1 MATTKSLGQ
10 KDTLDKF
17 YTQKNIALDCIN
29 FIDNINLFDCIIE
42 PSAGDGS
49 FSKQIPNC
57 LAYDIQPEGD
67 NIQQADWLLLD
78 KEQFK
83 KYNNILVIGNP
94 PFGQQNTLAV
104 KFFNESSKI
113 ANVIAFILPLSF
125 KKHSIQN
132 RLNLNFHLIK
142 EKILDKK
149 SFTLDGKDY
158 SVPCVFQVWEKKDI
172 KRKPYQ
178 NKTTTELFDFVDKNN
193 ADFRIQRVGGNAGKA
208 SFDLNFSIQS
218 NYFIKNKTCY
228 SNEKLINIINQTI
241 FPELEYTVGPK
252 SLSKTELILT
262 LEEKINN
269 IKEKGEL

>member
-158 SVPCVFQVWEKKDI
+158 SVPCIFQVWEKKDI

>member
-83 KYNNILVIGNP
+83 RYNNILVIGNP

-228 SNEKLINIINQTI
+228 SNEKLIDIINQTI

>member
-83 KYNNILVIGNP
+83 RYNNILVIGNP

-158 SVPCVFQVWEKKDI
+158 YVPCVFQIWEKKDI

>member
-83 KYNNILVIGNP
+83 RYNNILIIGNP

>member
-1 MATTKSLGQ
+1 MAITKSLGQ

-83 KYNNILVIGNP
+83 RYNNILVIGNP

-132 RLNLNFHLIK
+132 KLNLNFHLIK

-218 NYFIKNKTCY
+218 NYFIKN
-228 SNEKLINIINQTI
+228 
-241 FPELEYTVGPK
+241 
-252 SLSKTELILT
+252 
-262 LEEKINN
+262 
-269 IKEKGEL
+269 

>member
-83 KYNNILVIGNP
+83 RYNNILVIGNP

-158 SVPCVFQVWEKKDI
+158 SVPCIFQVWEKKDI

-228 SNEKLINIINQTI
+228 SNEKLIDIINQTI

>member
-83 KYNNILVIGNP
+83 RYNNILVIGNP

>member
-83 KYNNILVIGNP
+83 KYI
-94 PFGQQNTLAV
+94 T
-104 KFFNESSKI
+104 
-113 ANVIAFILPLSF
+113 
-125 KKHSIQN
+125 
-132 RLNLNFHLIK
+132 
-142 EKILDKK
+142 
-149 SFTLDGKDY
+149 
-158 SVPCVFQVWEKKDI
+158 KDI
-172 KRKPYQ
+172 H
-178 NKTTTELFDFVDKNN
+178 
-193 ADFRIQRVGGNAGKA
+193 
-208 SFDLNFSIQS
+208 
-218 NYFIKNKTCY
+218 
-228 SNEKLINIINQTI
+228 
-241 FPELEYTVGPK
+241 
-252 SLSKTELILT
+252 
-262 LEEKINN
+262 
-269 IKEKGEL
+269 